1 MASSHREAPMIAG
14 MPRVDGSDF
23 YMFNSYETGR
33 GSFVTLIANYVP
45 LQDAYGGPNYFKL
58 DPSALYEIHIDN
70 SGDAAEDLT
79 FQFRFTNTYKGLA
92 VPTGASANVAVPLS
106 HRSEEHT
113 SELQS
118 LMRLSY
124 AVFCLKKK
132 KTLLTQRQLGYKQ
145 QKNSYYIL
153 HQITL

>member
-106 HRSEEHT
+106 NIGAIDKAGANLNRSEEHT

-118 LMRLSY
+118 LMRNSY

-132 KTLLTQRQLGYKQ
+132 R
-145 QKNSYYIL
+145 
-153 HQITL
+153 

>member
-1 MASSHREAPMIAG
+1 
-14 MPRVDGSDF
+14 MPRVDGRDF

-33 GSFVTLIANYVP
+33 CSFVTLIANYVP

-106 HRSEEHT
+106 NIGAIDKAGPNHIGRASGRERVCP
-113 SELQS
+113 S
-118 LMRLSY
+118 
-124 AVFCLKKK
+124 V
-132 KTLLTQRQLGYKQ
+132 
-145 QKNSYYIL
+145 
-153 HQITL
+153 